1 MEESESR
8 TVRNRFKT
16 QVQLLEVEAE
26 KFLSLLEFSE
36 KSH

>member
-1 MEESESR
+1 MEEPESR

-26 KFLSLLEFSE
+26 KFLPLLELSE